1 MILFK
6 IFQKLLRQLFVT
18 VFSLSILVLGPL
30 RHFCYPR
37 QQRWWQNQTKNKR
50 IVPDKKS
57 SRTASFAVVLD
68 GKLICDVTRRAE
80 LNGKSSAPSLRLSLD
95 KCVKDWGWGCV
106 KDSLEPRQPI
116 TSRHDLQ
123 THWVTDRRRRGV
135 ALLDNTLLFP
145 AWLWRC
151 KDDSSAQM
159 KSRSLTNKNS
169 LYIKGLNQPFADY
182 SWYTLFSLIF
192 TGT

>member
-6 IFQKLLRQLFVT
+6 IFQKLVKQLFVT

-30 RHFCYPR
+30 RHFCNPR
-37 QQRWWQNQTKNKR
+37 QQRWWQNQTKNKW
-50 IVPDKKS
+50 IVHDKKS
-57 SRTASFAVVLD
+57 SRTASFAVVLG

-80 LNGKSSAPSLRLSLD
+80 LMSLD
-95 KCVKDWGWGCV
+95 KCIMACGWGCV
-106 KDSLEPRQPI
+106 KDSLESRQPI

-123 THWVTDRRRRGV
+123 THWVIDRRRRGV
-135 ALLDNTLLFP
+135 ALIDNTLLFP

-151 KDDSSAQM
+151 KDDSSAQV

-169 LYIKGLNQPFADY
+169 LYIKGFNQPFADY